1 MREQHVELDERELF
15 NGANYE
21 SGTPETSAVFAAITK
36 RAEKV
41 FPDFTIERQIILGC
55 FMSPGSLILAESQHI
70 IDTLAEGA
78 TGNTVLDALAGSK
91 EAAEALKDSGA
102 PAFSPFDADPHNEF
116 EVGDVDNA
124 VRYAAD
130 MVAAGHSLGVD
141 VVNGRDTA
149 DYAAA
154 IASRCV
160 MNGRS
165 VLYVPCIADQ
175 KRRFRQAIN
184 ANELSG
190 QVLDVSDERCNDSI
204 DHQLI
209 AAVGFQP
216 GVASSRFDQIADELV
231 GVRSRLTRYL
241 GDLHCTDK
249 QWGVSAYQ
257 TIQNLA
263 EIATLPA
270 HPATRV
276 RLRKETAREIGVGGS
291 TMLKGKRC
299 GSEYAAEYLGITL
312 QAEQDF
318 VLIVIP
324 KEKKADIMRTIG
336 ERYGLI
342 TDAHGLVIA
351 MPIDDIIGLR
361 PEQ

>member
-1 MREQHVELDERELF
+1 M
-15 NGANYE
+15 
-21 SGTPETSAVFAAITK
+21 
-36 RAEKV
+36 
-41 FPDFTIERQIILGC
+41 
-55 FMSPGSLILAESQHI
+55 
-70 IDTLAEGA
+70 
-78 TGNTVLDALAGSK
+78 LDALAGSK
-91 EAAEALKDSGA
+91 EAAEALRDSGA

-175 KRRFRQAIN
+175 KRRFRQAIS

-276 RLRKETAREIGVGGS
+276 RLRQGDRA
-291 TMLKGKRC
+291 
-299 GSEYAAEYLGITL
+299 
-312 QAEQDF
+312 
-318 VLIVIP
+318 
-324 KEKKADIMRTIG
+324 
-336 ERYGLI
+336 
-342 TDAHGLVIA
+342 
-351 MPIDDIIGLR
+351 
-361 PEQ
+361 